1 MMPKEE
7 YIPPSGLSLTVP
19 IYMVLSFAPYI
30 TILLVNLVDEKEK
43 KQKEL
48 LRIMGMYDTAY
59 WLSWFLTY
67 AIIMFFACIII
78 NAIAV
83 PTGIFDNSN
92 FLVMLI
98 VFYLFSLSLIM
109 FAFMLTPL
117 FKKSMTAGVVA
128 NLTTILFGV
137 LIIPL
142 RLPNVPQFGYWLG
155 CLLSPTAFGL
165 ALGEVSVKNIFP

>member
-1 MMPKEE
+1 MMPKGEFV
-7 YIPPSGLSLTVP
+7 PPNALATTVP

-78 NAIAV
+78 NAIAI
-83 PTGIFDNSN
+83 PTGIFGNSN

-98 VFYLFSLSLIM
+98 VFYLFSLSLIV

-117 FKKSMTAGVVA
+117 FKKAMTAGIVA
-128 NLTTILFGV
+128 NLTTICFGV

-142 RLPNVPQFGYWLG
+142 GLPNVPRFGYWLG

-165 ALGEVSVKNIFP
+165 VLREVG